1 MPKDARADAEARKE
15 AEERELLNQKME
27 DAGLNFVDHELPD
40 DEIDDSKYK
49 KSFLQSLKGLWP
61 WSDEYYEAEAAEE
74 EMDNLKA
81 IKVER
86 ARAEDLLAMTKN
98 GDHEKALG
106 VMMAETN
113 NDFFFLHP
121 LHE

>member
-49 KSFLQSLKGLWP
+49 
-61 WSDEYYEAEAAEE
+61 
-74 EMDNLKA
+74 
-81 IKVER
+81 
-86 ARAEDLLAMTKN
+86 
-98 GDHEKALG
+98 
-106 VMMAETN
+106 
-113 NDFFFLHP
+113 
-121 LHE
+121 